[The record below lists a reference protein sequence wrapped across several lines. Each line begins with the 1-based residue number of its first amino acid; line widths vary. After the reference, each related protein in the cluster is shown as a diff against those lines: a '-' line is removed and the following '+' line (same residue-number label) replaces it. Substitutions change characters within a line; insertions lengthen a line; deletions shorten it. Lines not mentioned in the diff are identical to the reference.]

1 MCTGVC
7 FAMLEPYYTILD
19 TVCPPPLWEAL
30 QGAPFPDQQVQEQ
43 LHPCGCHP
51 TALCTTVIAP
61 HPPPPPSRCDCTA
74 PLHPGLTA
82 THPPPATEH
91 LHQNVFFTTYYCI
104 NRTYTIH
111 YLLNI
116 ILLIPLSLHLTYYHH

>member
-43 LHPCGCHP
+43 LHPCGC
-51 TALCTTVIAP
+51 L
-61 HPPPPPSRCDCTA
+61 S
-74 PLHPGLTA
+74 
-82 THPPPATEH
+82 PPAPCLVLVGGFSGHGVCCSCPAVPFPVTPVVSYWSPPH
-91 LHQNVFFTTYYCI
+91 WSCSPVV
-104 NRTYTIH
+104 
-111 YLLNI
+111 
-116 ILLIPLSLHLTYYHH
+116 PLSPSLV